1 MRHIFVDERAMI
13 TTTLTSP
20 LIPFYLQEK
29 KPEKAFLTLTVNYR
43 KTIQENKLSH
53 SKQQYIA
60 YLMTYYVS

>member
-13 TTTLTSP
+13 TTTLTSSCYWKT
-20 LIPFYLQEK
+20 LIPFYLQKK

-53 SKQQYIA
+53 SKQQ
-60 YLMTYYVS
+60 